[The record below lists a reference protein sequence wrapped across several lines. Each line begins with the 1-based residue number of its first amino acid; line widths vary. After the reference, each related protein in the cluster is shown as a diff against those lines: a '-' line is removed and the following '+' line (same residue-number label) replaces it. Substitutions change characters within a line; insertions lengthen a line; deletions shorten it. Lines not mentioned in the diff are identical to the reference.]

1 MKIERIEVI
10 PLEVPLSQ
18 TFRGSKYSMSER
30 ATLIT
35 RVYTDEGIVGEIYNG
50 DEVHTQHEIAK
61 IITEELQPM
70 LIGQDPLLVENCWEK
85 MQAPTF
91 DILRNRKLVIMAI
104 ACVDSAL
111 WDVVGKSAGLP
122 VYKLGGG
129 YRDTLPVVAI
139 GGYYGKSESELA
151 AEIEDYLELGLGGC
165 KMKVGGLSPAED
177 AKRFKAVQ
185 EAGGEGFTLMV
196 DANVCYT
203 PAEALEFV
211 RLVGVESLR
220 WFEEP
225 VHWYN
230 DTRWLRDVRLKS
242 GVPVAAG
249 QSELSRKGA
258 GELMAAGAVD
268 VCNFDASW
276 GGGPTEWRRMAGMAA
291 IYGVEL
297 AHHEEPQVAAHLLA
311 AFPHGTYVEVF
322 HPDRDPL
329 YWDGLLANR
338 PQIADGFYTLPSG
351 PGWGAELD
359 ADYIKRYRCD
369 R

>member
-10 PLEVPLSQ
+10 PIEVPLAQ
-18 TFRGSKYSMSER
+18 TFWGSKYSMSER

-35 RVYTDEGIVGEIYNG
+35 RIFTDCGIVGEIYNG

-70 LIGQDPLLVENCWEK
+70 LVGEDPLLVERCWEK
-85 MQAPTF
+85 MQILTF
-91 DILRNRKLVIMAI
+91 DILRDRKLVIMAM

-122 VYKLGGG
+122 VYKLWGG
-129 YRDTLPVVAI
+129 YRETMPVVAI
-139 GGYYGKSESELA
+139 GGYYGRTDQELA
-151 AEIEDYLELGLGGC
+151 AEMEDYLEMGLAGC
-165 KMKVGGLSPAED
+165 KTKVGGRSPEED
-177 AKRFKAVQ
+177 ARRFKAMQ
-185 EAGGEGFTLMV
+185 AAGGEGFVLMA
-196 DANVCYT
+196 DANVGYT

-211 RLVGVESLR
+211 RLVGAESLR

-230 DTRWLRDVRLKS
+230 DTRWLRDVRLKA

-258 GELMAAGAVD
+258 GELMASGAID

-276 GGGPTEWRRMAGMAA
+276 GGGPTEWRRVAGMAA
-291 IYGVEL
+291 VYGVEM
-297 AHHEEPQVAAHLLA
+297 AHHEEPQIAAHMLA
-311 AFPHGTYVEVF
+311 SVPHGTYVEVF

-329 YWDGLLANR
+329 FWGLVANR
-338 PQIADGFYTLPSG
+338 PPIVDGTYSLPTG
-351 PGWGAELD
+351 PGWGVELD
-359 ADYIKRYRCD
+359 ADYIDRYRQD